1 MELIYIGNMMNEL
14 KNVLLLLL
22 FVFGQCKSQEGM
34 YHNAL
39 ALSYCSKDSWPSP
52 AKGMYILVYSR
63 ELYSWVSTS
72 SFWSDAGRRHF
83 SSC

>member
-1 MELIYIGNMMNEL
+1 MNEL

-39 ALSYCSKDSWPSP
+39 ALGNNKDIWPSL
-52 AKGMYILVYSR
+52 AKDMYTLFQRIVLLGFQFLL
-63 ELYSWVSTS
+63 E
-72 SFWSDAGRRHF
+72 
-83 SSC
+83 